1 MRLGFPPTPRP
12 FSAFGKTLEFRVLL
26 GMAGGGAGEGGR
38 NGLRNLEFKKQRR
51 GTRQLLRST
60 CSQRGPSLAPTR
72 AGRGYFGCQVRRGRR
87 RSLPGRA
94 RNLDCP
100 GARGDWGGAAI
111 PRRRG
116 KARGLGSSPKALA
129 LPGAWVQQP
138 KELRRKRKMRQGRGE
153 RGWGEWLRAEI
164 SAEVENPLSRTES
177 KPSCSAK
184 QLGDPLRFVQ
194 LVKI

>member
-1 MRLGFPPTPRP
+1 M
-12 FSAFGKTLEFRVLL
+12 EFRVLL

-60 CSQRGPSLAPTR
+60 CSQRGPNLTPTR
-72 AGRGYFGCQVRRGRR
+72 AGRGYSGCQVRRGRR

-164 SAEVENPLSRTES
+164 SAEGENPLSRTES

-184 QLGDPLRFVQ
+184 QLGDP
-194 LVKI
+194 